1 MPPFML
7 LKDYQNIPAIEKCDN
22 VVRRFWSL
30 EMAHEQQQLKVKQE
44 QLMNKTVVDLEDTS
58 SLEAGIVALSVKICN
73 YEEHMHKL
81 YKDKAH
87 KHYVLVSINQRK
99 KMLKNLPKTRY
110 SVFQK
115 LCKQGDGVHLPPL
128 RYEKAHCYWLTRRD
142 LYV

>member
-1 MPPFML
+1 YATQKPAQPCQENDMPPFML

-44 QLMNKTVVDLEDTS
+44 QLMNKTVVDPEDTS
-58 SLEAGIVALSVKICN
+58 SLEAGIVALTVKICN

-99 KMLKNLPKTRY
+99 KMLKNLRPGIVSSRSCASRGIEYT
-110 SVFQK
+110 F
-115 LCKQGDGVHLPPL
+115 P
-128 RYEKAHCYWLTRRD
+128 
-142 LYV
+142 